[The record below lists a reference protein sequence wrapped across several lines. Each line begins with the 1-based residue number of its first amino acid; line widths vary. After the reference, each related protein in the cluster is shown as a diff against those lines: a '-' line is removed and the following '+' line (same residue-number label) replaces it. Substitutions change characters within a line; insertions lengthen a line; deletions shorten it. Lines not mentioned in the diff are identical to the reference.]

1 MAGPG
6 THPSMNT
13 QMKSQKPCVAL
24 SATVQ
29 RMATTITQRD
39 LRNNNADIMRR
50 LEDGETFIITRN
62 GKQIG
67 VLTPMKRPQFA
78 RMADV
83 LEAFNGLPEMSYAE
97 LRRDLDEFIDQDPT
111 PRFLN
116 D

>member
-1 MAGPG
+1 
-6 THPSMNT
+6 MNT
-13 QMKSQKPCVAL
+13 RMKSKKPCVAL
-24 SATVQ
+24 SATVHYMQ
-29 RMATTITQRD
+29 TTITQRD

-78 RMADV
+78 RMTDV
-83 LEAFNGLPEMSYAE
+83 LEAFKGLPEMSYAE

-111 PRFLN
+111 PRFFKE
-116 D
+116 